1 MAMTDA
7 TLGTRPIDEHDSSM
21 DEPNSVPL
29 AADPAWQAALDWHLR
44 LSQTPQDEALMQA
57 CQQWQAAAEEHAR
70 AWRKLQR
77 VWQLSGGL
85 TPLPAIPAAPTQTA
99 PRPRRTQRRRL
110 LLAATAACL
119 CLALLPMLVVDRAQF
134 STAIGETRELT
145 LADGSQVTLDSDSA
159 LSSHF
164 SADRRDIK
172 LLRGRAYFQVRAD
185 ASRPFI
191 VEAGSSQVRVTGTA
205 FSVYH
210 DEQRLDVSVEH
221 GSVQVSDP
229 QLPTQAPL
237 APGDHLRLL
246 ADGVMQ
252 RNHLSTKQMAAWRK
266 GLLIANDTPLP
277 ELLETLN
284 RHQHGLILLRDD
296 ALARQT
302 VTGVF
307 DLRDP
312 HQALQAL
319 VAPLGGQIQHYG
331 PVLTLITRAQ

>member
-1 MAMTDA
+1 MTMTNA
-7 TLGTRPIDEHDSSM
+7 TLDTRPIDEHDSSM

-77 VWQLSGGL
+77 VWAISGGL
-85 TPLPAIPAAPTQTA
+85 TPLPAVVVPLTQAT

-119 CLALLPMLVVDRAQF
+119 CLALLPILLTPRPQF
-134 STAIGETRELT
+134 STAVGETRELT

-164 SADRRDIK
+164 SADRRDIQ
-172 LLRGRAYFQVRAD
+172 LLRGQAYFQVQPD

-205 FSVYH
+205 FSIYH

-246 ADGVMQ
+246 ANGVMQ
-252 RNHLSTKQMAAWRK
+252 RKQQSTSQMAAWRK

-284 RHQHGLILLRDD
+284 RHQHGLILLRDE
-296 ALARQT
+296 ALAQQT

-312 HQALQAL
+312 RQALQAL
-319 VAPLGGQIQHYG
+319 VTPLGGQIQYYG
-331 PVLTLITRAQ
+331 PVLTLITRTH